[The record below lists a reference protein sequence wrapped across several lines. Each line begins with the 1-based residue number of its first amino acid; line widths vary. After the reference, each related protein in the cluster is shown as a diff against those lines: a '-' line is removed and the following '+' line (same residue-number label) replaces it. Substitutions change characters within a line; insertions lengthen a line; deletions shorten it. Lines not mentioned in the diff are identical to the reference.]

1 MLAKK
6 VFWRE
11 KHMEYDEAVDWEMA
25 NFAVLNQMTAGEWVT
40 EGIQQFLRGQY
51 KPGMEAYR
59 RPGS

>member
-1 MLAKK
+1 
-6 VFWRE
+6 
-11 KHMEYDEAVDWEMA
+11 MEYDEAVDWEMA